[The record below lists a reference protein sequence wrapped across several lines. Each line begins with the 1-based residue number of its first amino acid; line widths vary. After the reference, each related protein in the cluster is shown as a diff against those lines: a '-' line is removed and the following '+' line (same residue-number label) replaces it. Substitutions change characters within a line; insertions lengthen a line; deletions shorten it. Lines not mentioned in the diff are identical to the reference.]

1 MNDPDAGPVAPP
13 IIPAQQDDA
22 GYEDVEQAGDD
33 AGHRPKKSWRRRF
46 GKESRLKRMIRI
58 ESQADKVEKRIRKVF
73 SFSVDDFPPGYPLL
87 SAFQSSKPAFSIYR
101 SFDYLHSRVILELQ
115 DQLRELEDRLRDLDL
130 AHYASPSGRQNW
142 RVSSRIRDLAAAM
155 FESDSGYNLQPDESS
170 DREQD
175 GSPGRFYPRSE
186 RADILDQIQ
195 IRLVKYDEILAKARE
210 LVEFQR
216 PSKDE
221 WLSFRR
227 WYNNKKPLRAED
239 EDRFIR
245 MRDDLITLRPR
256 NDAGKIDD
264 WIERVVGKMPEGKV
278 TTYFYDHGML
288 NDKHLLYFK
297 VARVEALAVL
307 IVAFVIIL
315 LLAVPMFIMYRVTEM
330 RTRSS
335 TYLNIFLLIVFA
347 LLFSAAMGLLTK
359 AKRAELF
366 AGTAAYCAV
375 LVVFIGNFS
384 IDVSSSS

>member
-1 MNDPDAGPVAPP
+1 
-13 IIPAQQDDA
+13 
-22 GYEDVEQAGDD
+22 
-33 AGHRPKKSWRRRF
+33 
-46 GKESRLKRMIRI
+46 
-58 ESQADKVEKRIRKVF
+58 
-73 SFSVDDFPPGYPLL
+73 
-87 SAFQSSKPAFSIYR
+87 
-101 SFDYLHSRVILELQ
+101 
-115 DQLRELEDRLRDLDL
+115 
-130 AHYASPSGRQNW
+130 
-142 RVSSRIRDLAAAM
+142 
-155 FESDSGYNLQPDESS
+155 
-170 DREQD
+170 
-175 GSPGRFYPRSE
+175 
-186 RADILDQIQ
+186 
-195 IRLVKYDEILAKARE
+195 
-210 LVEFQR
+210 
-216 PSKDE
+216 
-221 WLSFRR
+221 
-227 WYNNKKPLRAED
+227 
-239 EDRFIR
+239 